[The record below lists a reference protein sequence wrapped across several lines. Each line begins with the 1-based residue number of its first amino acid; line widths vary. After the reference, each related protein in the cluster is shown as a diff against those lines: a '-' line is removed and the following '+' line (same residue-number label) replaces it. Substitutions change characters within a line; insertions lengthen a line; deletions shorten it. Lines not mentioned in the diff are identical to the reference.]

1 LMPMAKV
8 SPTGLTEIELIAGV
22 VTVTSKDCVTP
33 LSAAEIVVEPAASAA
48 SKPLTS
54 IVATALVEDAQVTRL
69 VMSRLV
75 PSLYVPV
82 AENCCV
88 LFTGTDEVW
97 GMIAIAVKLAPAAIT
112 VTFADP

>member
-1 LMPMAKV
+1 MAKV

-97 GMIAIAVKLAPAAIT
+97 GRIAIAVRLAPAAIT
-112 VTFADP
+112 VRFADP